1 MELLGVL
8 VLLVLGGHVAEH
20 SECLEVGGHWH
31 VVHGCDENIG
41 PEYSPLRGI
50 KWQEIG
56 KD

>member
-1 MELLGVL
+1 MLLGL
-8 VLLVLGGHVAEH
+8 LLVVIVSGHVAER
-20 SECLEVGGHWH
+20 SQCVEVGGHWH